1 MLAASRKSDAGLV
14 RRGQR
19 GQVGAEFALTLA
31 FLFALGLSAFQFVGL
46 GMTALK
52 VGHAAQ
58 EAAYVAAS
66 EGALTAPAQTPCWSV
81 NGGLKHPDGLAQ
93 AEVCRTVTQNLG
105 DLDAN
110 QAVVRV
116 SHSAQ
121 GSPFKV
127 TVTYAQPVTSP
138 LLRVLIGPLFI
149 TTSEAS
155 SV

>member
-1 MLAASRKSDAGLV
+1 M
-14 RRGQR
+14 
-19 GQVGAEFALTLA
+19 GAEFALTLA
-31 FLFALGLSAFQFVGL
+31 FLFALGLSGFQFFGL

-66 EGALTAPAQTPCWSV
+66 EGAALQASQTPCWSV
-81 NGGLKHPDGLAQ
+81 LGGLKHPDGFAQ

-105 DLDAN
+105 DLDPD

-116 SHSAQ
+116 SHGAEQ
-121 GSPFKV
+121 GSAFKV

-138 LLRVLIGPLFI
+138 LLRMLIGPLFI
-149 TTSEAS
+149 TSSEAS

>member
-1 MLAASRKSDAGLV
+1 M
-14 RRGQR
+14 
-19 GQVGAEFALTLA
+19 GAEFALTLA
-31 FLFALGLSAFQFVGL
+31 FLFALGLSGFQFFGL

-58 EAAYVAAS
+58 EAAYVAAT
-66 EGALTAPAQTPCWSV
+66 EGAITAPAQTPCWSV
-81 NGGLKHPDGLAQ
+81 VGGLKHPDGLAQ
-93 AEVCRTVTQNLG
+93 AEVCRTVTQNLA
-105 DLDAN
+105 DLDPD
-110 QAVVRV
+110 QAVVRI
-116 SHSAQ
+116 SHGSAQ

-138 LLRVLIGPLFI
+138 LLRVLMGPLFI